1 MATETTTD
9 TKPTIS
15 AERLAAVRKLV
26 ADRASGVQLTIDD
39 SIELLLQSVNR
50 DPAPDAEKIK
60 REIISLGELREA
72 HQQLL
77 RIGEVLNSSE
87 ELGYLVPN
95 VIFSVPDGTVNGVA
109 MEIVGNLLSYTISS
123 ERLQAIR
130 SLVAGRAEELRESTE
145 ESLERLI
152 ENSFD
157 ESGVIGAI
165 GLQIDIRELGERREV
180 VKQLIR
186 IGEVLD
192 SSNELGY
199 LVPNVALSV
208 YGGTTTNGISM
219 EIVGELLR

>member
-15 AERLAAVRKLV
+15 AERLAAVRKFV
-26 ADRASGVQLTIDD
+26 ADRISEIQLTMDVHIA
-39 SIELLLQSVNR
+39 LLLQSANSE
-50 DPAPDAEKIK
+50 PAPEAEKLK
-60 REIISLGELREA
+60 EEIISLGELREA

-77 RIGEVLNSSE
+77 RIDEVLNSSE

-95 VIFSVPDGTVNGVA
+95 VIFSVPDGEVNGVA
-109 MEIVGNLLSYTISS
+109 MEIVGKLLSYTVSS

-130 SLVAGRAEELRESTE
+130 SLVAGRAEALSESTE
-145 ESLERLI
+145 KSLERII
-152 ENSFD
+152 ESSFD
-157 ESGVIGAI
+157 DSGVIGAI

-199 LVPNVALSV
+199 LIPNVALSIH
-208 YGGTTTNGISM
+208 GSSKINGISM
-219 EIVGELLR
+219 EIIGELLR